1 MITDAG
7 KWLEIST
14 SRHLSSL
21 MTGWVSAPSN
31 DSANNCRFYWQQAI
45 FLPATFKAGD
55 DQSLSKVA
63 VMTGKGST
71 QRLCASSRYEGC
83 TESGSQIVRLQ
94 TPQRVDK
101 EKICNYSRKT
111 QLTKVADSNLS
122 NKSGRLK
129 SFCWFCDAFQFMEGQ
144 NTDLDYGKLLRK
156 YAMNIHS

>member
-21 MTGWVSAPSN
+21 TTGWVSAPSN
-31 DSANNCRFYWQQAI
+31 DSANDCRFYWQQAI
-45 FLPATFKAGD
+45 FLPATFQAGD
-55 DQSLSKVA
+55 DQSSSKVA
-63 VMTGKGST
+63 VMAGKGST

-83 TESGSQIVRLQ
+83 TESGSLIVRLQ

-101 EKICNYSRKT
+101 EIICNYSRKT

-122 NKSGRLK
+122 AAPAM
-129 SFCWFCDAFQFMEGQ
+129 SFI
-144 NTDLDYGKLLRK
+144 LLRDK
-156 YAMNIHS
+156 TRI

>member
-14 SRHLSSL
+14 FRHLSSL

-31 DSANNCRFYWQQAI
+31 DSANDCRFYWQQAI
-45 FLPATFKAGD
+45 FLPATFQAGD
-55 DQSLSKVA
+55 DQSSSKVA
-63 VMTGKGST
+63 VMAGKGST

-83 TESGSQIVRLQ
+83 TESGSLIVRLQ

-101 EKICNYSRKT
+101 EIICNYSRKT

-122 NKSGRLK
+122 AAPAM
-129 SFCWFCDAFQFMEGQ
+129 SFI
-144 NTDLDYGKLLRK
+144 LLRDK
-156 YAMNIHS
+156 TRI